1 MAAAVATNTVTV
13 LAIATPGRRQ
23 AVNLAGTVKP
33 NYRPRHIDGINL
45 KVRSPLVALSCRA
58 GRRQPRQLLGVK
70 RTSQFDRAAAV

>member
-45 KVRSPLVALSCRA
+45 KVRSPLVAHKCRA
-58 GRRQPRQLLGVK
+58 GRRKPRQLWGK
-70 RTSQFDRAAAV
+70 ADTT